1 LNREKKKEKRK
12 KSNSEKEAKMRRG
25 KKKPRRSSAA
35 KGGPVLKKQRAND
48 QVEEPSAA
56 SDSVRGFTLETLYR
70 ALPAPSLT
78 PLPAPDGLR
87 SGVAMY
93 TYQKVLQPS
102 RQHLH
107 CKPPPSP
114 ADVQGQLRSCLLTSF
129 IMLRCSTGVHD
140 PDVQTREGLRQEGRH
155 PLRGD
160 GAVAT
165 EQAAPAS
172 PFLH

>member
-1 LNREKKKEKRK
+1 
-12 KSNSEKEAKMRRG
+12 MRRG

-102 RQHLH
+102 RQRLH
-107 CKPPPSP
+107 CNLPPPLPTCRVSYGLF
-114 ADVQGQLRSCLLTSF
+114 VNF

-160 GAVAT
+160 GAVSAT
-165 EQAAPAS
+165 EQAAGHLT
-172 PFLH
+172 FLH